1 MDKNVVYYMDYCASG
16 SHAEADLGK
25 CAGDAPPP
33 LK

>member
-16 SHAEADLGK
+16 SHAEADLGEV
-25 CAGDAPPP
+25 CRDAPPP